1 MRSTLLAHAVFYAAC
16 TVSYAA
22 TADAPVTVQ
31 LAYGVNEIDLGPG
44 TSAAMAV
51 LAHRENFN
59 AHGFDVLTMYV
70 KPPLVGP
77 APQDWQIVTVFDK
90 DKESLSLAAAG
101 GADCMLHDFRLVR
114 EPGQDKPILIVAER
128 DIGNSYADSAS
139 VNFKYYKLR
148 KNSEGDIGHPLYY
161 FALTGAQTSRKRYC
175 DVEQAFIEELGITDY
190 REPRAMSVR

>member
-31 LAYGVNEIDLGPG
+31 LAYGVNKIDLGPG

-70 KPPLVGP
+70 KPPPVGP

-90 DKESLSLAAAG
+90 DKESLSLAAGG
-101 GADCMLHDFRLVR
+101 GADCMLHDFRLLR
-114 EPGQDKPILIVAER
+114 EPGQDQPILIVAER
-128 DIGNSYADSAS
+128 DMGNM
-139 VNFKYYKLR
+139 VTP
-148 KNSEGDIGHPLYY
+148 GW
-161 FALTGAQTSRKRYC
+161 
-175 DVEQAFIEELGITDY
+175 
-190 REPRAMSVR
+190 